1 MLSNQILQNTLL
13 EITGITGA
21 GAALYD
27 GNGKLIAVN
36 ESCHEVPAE
45 RVRAFMRSDLSELR
59 ESGFCYGTASD
70 EADTTYVI
78 VCDLETPN
86 AEMTLRLIE
95 RQLDSLVVA
104 YKERLDRDNFIK
116 NLILDNLLQI
126 DIYNRAKKLH
136 IDLNV
141 KRVVFIVEAGGYEST
156 VHDIVRQHTAMY
168 QGDFFTTVDEDS
180 VVIIHEV
187 RNSEDPAE
195 ELENYAQEI
204 RKELCNLGLSL
215 RVSYGGC
222 VDEIKEVSKSYKEA
236 KLALDV
242 GKIFYEEKDIVAY
255 GNLGIG
261 RLIYQLPINL
271 CRMFI
276 REIFGD
282 KTPDQFDKETLFTIN
297 KFFENNLNI
306 SETSRQLFIH
316 RNTLVYRLDK
326 IQKTTGLDLRAFDG
340 AITFKIALMVVKYM
354 DYMKKIDY

>member
-1 MLSNQILQNTLL
+1 MLSNQILQSTINDV
-13 EITGITGA
+13 TGVTGSGIRLFDQSA
-21 GAALYD
+21 RQVAVS
-27 GNGKLIAVN
+27 GNPK
-36 ESCHEVPAE
+36 EVPEE
-45 RVRAFMRSDLSELR
+45 RVRSFVRSELR
-59 ESGFCYGTASD
+59 ESKDLGFAYGLVND
-70 EADTTYVI
+70 EGDVSYVAVADL
-78 VCDLETPN
+78 DSAN
-86 AEMTLRLIE
+86 ADMSLRLIVKE
-95 RQLDSLVVA
+95 LEALSAACR
-104 YKERLDRDNFIK
+104 ERLDRDNFIK

-141 KRVVFIVEAGGYEST
+141 KRVVFIVEAAGYEST
-156 VHDIVRQHTAMY
+156 VHDIVRQHTACY
-168 QGDFFTTVDEDS
+168 LGDFFTTVDEDS

-187 RNSEDPAE
+187 RNPDNYQE
-195 ELENYAQEI
+195 ELYNYAYEI
-204 RKELCNLGLSL
+204 RKELVNLGLSL
-215 RVSYGGC
+215 RVSSGGC
-222 VDEIKEVSKSYKEA
+222 VNEIREVSKSFKEA

-242 GKIFYEEKDIVAY
+242 GKIFYEDKDIVSY
-255 GNLGIG
+255 VNLGIG

-276 REIFGD
+276 DEIFGD
-282 KTPDQFDKETLFTIN
+282 RTPDQFDKETIVTIN

-340 AITFKIALMVVKYM
+340 AITFKIALMVSKYM